1 MIIKLNTLYIKD
13 SSTKVS
19 MKSETILRLA
29 ASISLL
35 ATLLSITAVSNQ
47 TTSITASS
55 QTSTSTASSATF
67 DMDGVISSLIL
78 GVSANSKTIDLTTVQ
93 KFILSGDW
101 SMSVDQGK
109 LTNFNAN
116 FYTGPV
122 NGANNHT
129 HQLGNFRV
137 NNNSPIQLSPDNSLS
152 ISGILN
158 VGTAGNNAWNDVNTT
173 VVISNGRTISISL
186 DDNDTQRHFMDQ
198 QIYGIVK
205 EIKNV
210 KVFIYL
216 FIYLFIKAI

>member
-1 MIIKLNTLYIKD
+1 MIIITITEYSYIKD

-19 MKSETILRLA
+19 MKSKTILRLA

-47 TTSITASS
+47 TTTITASS

-78 GVSANSKTIDLTTVQ
+78 GVSANTKTIDLTTVQ

-129 HQLGNFRV
+129 HQLSNFRV

-186 DDNDTQRHFMDQ
+186 DDSDTQRHFMDQ

-205 EIKNV
+205 GIKNV
-210 KVFIYL
+210 
-216 FIYLFIKAI
+216 

>member
-1 MIIKLNTLYIKD
+1 M
-13 SSTKVS
+13 
-19 MKSETILRLA
+19 RLV

-35 ATLLSITAVSNQ
+35 ATLVSTTALSNQ
-47 TTSITASS
+47 ATSITALS
-55 QTSTSTASSATF
+55 QTGPSTTSTATF

-78 GVSANSKTIDLTTVQ
+78 GVPANTKTIDMTTVQ
-93 KFILSGDW
+93 KFILSGNW

-129 HQLGNFRV
+129 HQLSNFRV
-137 NNNSPIQLSPDNSLS
+137 NNNSPIQLSSDNSLS

-158 VGTAGNNAWNDVNTT
+158 VGTAGNNAWNNVNTT
-173 VVISNGRTISISL
+173 VLISNGRTISISL
-186 DDNDTQRHFMDQ
+186 DDDTQRHFMDQ

-210 KVFIYL
+210 
-216 FIYLFIKAI
+216 

>member
-1 MIIKLNTLYIKD
+1 MMIITITEYSYIKD

-19 MKSETILRLA
+19 MKSKTILRLA

-47 TTSITASS
+47 ATSITASS

-78 GVSANSKTIDLTTVQ
+78 GVSANTKTIDLTTVQ

-129 HQLGNFRV
+129 HQLSNFRV

-186 DDNDTQRHFMDQ
+186 DDSDTQRHFMDQ

-205 EIKNV
+205 GIKNV
-210 KVFIYL
+210 
-216 FIYLFIKAI
+216 

>member
-19 MKSETILRLA
+19 MKSKTILRHA

-35 ATLLSITAVSNQ
+35 STLLSITAVSNQ
-47 TTSITASS
+47 ATSITASS
-55 QTSTSTASSATF
+55 QTSTSTASSVTF

-78 GVSANSKTIDLTTVQ
+78 GVPANTKTIDLTTVQ

-129 HQLGNFRV
+129 HQLSNFRV
-137 NNNSPIQLSPDNSLS
+137 DNNSPIQLSPDNSLS

-210 KVFIYL
+210 
-216 FIYLFIKAI
+216 

>member
-1 MIIKLNTLYIKD
+1 MFYIKD

-19 MKSETILRLA
+19 MKSKTILLLA

-35 ATLLSITAVSNQ
+35 ATLVSTTALSNQ
-47 TTSITASS
+47 TTSITALS
-55 QTSTSTASSATF
+55 QTSPSTATF

-78 GVSANSKTIDLTTVQ
+78 GIPANTKTIDMTTVQ

-101 SMSVDQGK
+101 TMSVDQGK

-129 HQLGNFRV
+129 HQLSNFRA
-137 NNNSPIQLSPDNSLS
+137 NNNSPIQLSSDNSLS

-158 VGTAGNNAWNDVNTT
+158 VGTARNNAWNNVNTT

-186 DDNDTQRHFMDQ
+186 DDNDTQSHFMDQ

-205 EIKNV
+205 EIKN
-210 KVFIYL
+210 L
-216 FIYLFIKAI
+216 

>member
-1 MIIKLNTLYIKD
+1 MIIKLTTLYIKD

-19 MKSETILRLA
+19 MKSKTILRFA

-47 TTSITASS
+47 ATSITASS

-78 GVSANSKTIDLTTVQ
+78 GVSANTKTIDLTTVQ

-129 HQLGNFRV
+129 HQLSNFRV

-173 VVISNGRTISISL
+173 VIISNGRTISISL

-205 EIKNV
+205 GIKNV
-210 KVFIYL
+210 
-216 FIYLFIKAI
+216 

>member
-1 MIIKLNTLYIKD
+1 MMIIIITEYSYIKD

-19 MKSETILRLA
+19 MKSKTILRLA

-47 TTSITASS
+47 ATSITASS
-55 QTSTSTASSATF
+55 QTSTSTASSVTF

-78 GVSANSKTIDLTTVQ
+78 GVSANTKTIDLTTVQ

-129 HQLGNFRV
+129 HQLSNFRV

-205 EIKNV
+205 GIKNV
-210 KVFIYL
+210 
-216 FIYLFIKAI
+216 

>member
-1 MIIKLNTLYIKD
+1 MIIITEYSYIKD
-13 SSTKVS
+13 FSTKVS
-19 MKSETILRLA
+19 MKSKTILRHA

-35 ATLLSITAVSNQ
+35 STLLSITAVSNQ
-47 TTSITASS
+47 ATSITASS
-55 QTSTSTASSATF
+55 QTSTSTASSVTF

-78 GVSANSKTIDLTTVQ
+78 GVSANTKTIDLTTVQ

-129 HQLGNFRV
+129 HQLSNFRV

-210 KVFIYL
+210 
-216 FIYLFIKAI
+216 

>member
-1 MIIKLNTLYIKD
+1 MIIITITEYSYIKD

-19 MKSETILRLA
+19 MKSKTFLRLA

-47 TTSITASS
+47 ATSITASS

-78 GVSANSKTIDLTTVQ
+78 GVSANTKTIDLTTVQ

-129 HQLGNFRV
+129 HQLSNFRV

-186 DDNDTQRHFMDQ
+186 DDSDTQRHFMDQ

-205 EIKNV
+205 GIKNV
-210 KVFIYL
+210 
-216 FIYLFIKAI
+216 

>member
-1 MIIKLNTLYIKD
+1 MTIIITEYSYIKD

-19 MKSETILRLA
+19 MKSKTILRLA

-35 ATLLSITAVSNQ
+35 STLLSITAVSNQ
-47 TTSITASS
+47 ATSITASS
-55 QTSTSTASSATF
+55 QTSTSTASSVTF

-78 GVSANSKTIDLTTVQ
+78 GVSANTKTIDLTTVQ

-129 HQLGNFRV
+129 HQLSNFRV

-205 EIKNV
+205 GIKNV
-210 KVFIYL
+210 
-216 FIYLFIKAI
+216 

>member
-1 MIIKLNTLYIKD
+1 MIIITEYSYIKD

-19 MKSETILRLA
+19 MKSKTILRLA

-35 ATLLSITAVSNQ
+35 STLLSITAVSNQ
-47 TTSITASS
+47 ATSITASS
-55 QTSTSTASSATF
+55 QTSTSTASNATF

-78 GVSANSKTIDLTTVQ
+78 GVSANTKTIDLTTVQ

-129 HQLGNFRV
+129 HQLSNFRV

-205 EIKNV
+205 GIKNV
-210 KVFIYL
+210 
-216 FIYLFIKAI
+216 

>member
-1 MIIKLNTLYIKD
+1 MIIITITEYSYIKD

-19 MKSETILRLA
+19 MKSKTILRLA

-47 TTSITASS
+47 ATSITASS

-78 GVSANSKTIDLTTVQ
+78 GVSANTKTIDLTTVQ

-129 HQLGNFRV
+129 HQLSNFRV

-186 DDNDTQRHFMDQ
+186 DDSDTQRHFMDQ

-205 EIKNV
+205 GIKNV
-210 KVFIYL
+210 
-216 FIYLFIKAI
+216 

>member
-1 MIIKLNTLYIKD
+1 
-13 SSTKVS
+13 
-19 MKSETILRLA
+19 MKSRTILRLT

-35 ATLLSITAVSNQ
+35 ATLVSTTALSNQ
-47 TTSITASS
+47 ATSITALLQTGPST
-55 QTSTSTASSATF
+55 TSTATF
-67 DMDGVISSLIL
+67 DMVGVISSLIL
-78 GVSANSKTIDLTTVQ
+78 GVIANTKTIDMTTVQ

-129 HQLGNFRV
+129 NQLINFRV
-137 NNNSPIQLSPDNSLS
+137 NDNSPIHLSSDNSLS

-158 VGTAGNNAWNDVNTT
+158 VGTAGNNAWNNVNTT

-186 DDNDTQRHFMDQ
+186 DDDDTQRHFMDQ

-210 KVFIYL
+210 
-216 FIYLFIKAI
+216 

>member
-1 MIIKLNTLYIKD
+1 MIIITITEYSYIKD
-13 SSTKVS
+13 SSTKVP
-19 MKSETILRLA
+19 MKSKTILRLA

-47 TTSITASS
+47 ATSITASS

-67 DMDGVISSLIL
+67 DMDGVLSSLIL
-78 GVSANSKTIDLTTVQ
+78 GVSANTKTIDLTTVQ

-129 HQLGNFRV
+129 HQLSNFRV

-186 DDNDTQRHFMDQ
+186 DDSDTQRHFMDQ

-205 EIKNV
+205 GIKNV
-210 KVFIYL
+210 
-216 FIYLFIKAI
+216 

>member
-1 MIIKLNTLYIKD
+1 MIIIITEYSYIKD

-19 MKSETILRLA
+19 MKSKTILRFA

-55 QTSTSTASSATF
+55 QTSTSTASSVTF

-78 GVSANSKTIDLTTVQ
+78 GVSANTKTIDLTTVQ

-129 HQLGNFRV
+129 HQLSNFRV

-205 EIKNV
+205 GIKNV
-210 KVFIYL
+210 
-216 FIYLFIKAI
+216 

>member
-1 MIIKLNTLYIKD
+1 MMIIIITEYSYIKD

-19 MKSETILRLA
+19 MKSKTILRLA

-35 ATLLSITAVSNQ
+35 STLLSITAVSNQ
-47 TTSITASS
+47 ATSITASS
-55 QTSTSTASSATF
+55 QTSTSTASNATF

-78 GVSANSKTIDLTTVQ
+78 GVSANTKTIDLTTVQ

-129 HQLGNFRV
+129 HQLSNFRV

-205 EIKNV
+205 GIKNV
-210 KVFIYL
+210 
-216 FIYLFIKAI
+216 

>member
-1 MIIKLNTLYIKD
+1 MMIIIIEYSYIKD
-13 SSTKVS
+13 PLKKVS
-19 MKSETILRLA
+19 MRSKTILRLA

-35 ATLLSITAVSNQ
+35 ATLVSTTAVSNQ
-47 TTSITASS
+47 ATSITALSQMSS
-55 QTSTSTASSATF
+55 STSSRATF

-78 GVSANSKTIDLTTVQ
+78 GVPANTKTIDMTTVQ

-129 HQLGNFRV
+129 HQLSNFRV
-137 NNNSPIQLSPDNSLS
+137 NNNNLIQISPDNSLS

-173 VVISNGRTISISL
+173 LVISNVRTISISL

-205 EIKNV
+205 KIKYV
-210 KVFIYL
+210 
-216 FIYLFIKAI
+216 

>member
-1 MIIKLNTLYIKD
+1 
-13 SSTKVS
+13 
-19 MKSETILRLA
+19 MKSKTILLLA

-35 ATLLSITAVSNQ
+35 ATLVSTTALSNQ
-47 TTSITASS
+47 ATSITALL
-55 QTSTSTASSATF
+55 QTSPSTATF

-78 GVSANSKTIDLTTVQ
+78 GIPANTKTIDMTTVQ

-101 SMSVDQGK
+101 SMSVDH
-109 LTNFNAN
+109 

-129 HQLGNFRV
+129 HQLSNFRV
-137 NNNSPIQLSPDNSLS
+137 NNNSPIQLSSDNSLS

-158 VGTAGNNAWNDVNTT
+158 VGTAGNNAWNNVNTT

-186 DDNDTQRHFMDQ
+186 DDDDTQSHFMDQ

-210 KVFIYL
+210 
-216 FIYLFIKAI
+216 

>member
-1 MIIKLNTLYIKD
+1 MIIIIITEYSYIKD

-19 MKSETILRLA
+19 MKSKTILRLA

-35 ATLLSITAVSNQ
+35 STLLSITAVSNQ
-47 TTSITASS
+47 ATSITASS
-55 QTSTSTASSATF
+55 QTSTSTASNATF

-78 GVSANSKTIDLTTVQ
+78 GVSANTKTIDLTTVQ

-129 HQLGNFRV
+129 HQLSNFRV

-205 EIKNV
+205 GIKNV
-210 KVFIYL
+210 
-216 FIYLFIKAI
+216 

>member
-1 MIIKLNTLYIKD
+1 MFYIKD

-19 MKSETILRLA
+19 MKSKTILLLA

-35 ATLLSITAVSNQ
+35 ATLVSTTALSNQ
-47 TTSITASS
+47 TTSITALS
-55 QTSTSTASSATF
+55 QTSPSTATF

-78 GVSANSKTIDLTTVQ
+78 GIPANTKTIDMTTVE

-101 SMSVDQGK
+101 TMSVDQGK

-129 HQLGNFRV
+129 HQLSNFRV
-137 NNNSPIQLSPDNSLS
+137 NNNSPIQLSSDNSLS

-158 VGTAGNNAWNDVNTT
+158 VGTARNNAWNNVNTT

-186 DDNDTQRHFMDQ
+186 DDNDTQSHFMDQ

-205 EIKNV
+205 EIKN
-210 KVFIYL
+210 L
-216 FIYLFIKAI
+216 

>member
-1 MIIKLNTLYIKD
+1 MIIIITEYSYIKD

-19 MKSETILRLA
+19 MKSKTILRLA

-35 ATLLSITAVSNQ
+35 STLLSITAVSNQ
-47 TTSITASS
+47 ATSITASS
-55 QTSTSTASSATF
+55 QTSTSTASNATF

-78 GVSANSKTIDLTTVQ
+78 GVSANTKTIDLTTVQ

-129 HQLGNFRV
+129 HQLSNFRV

-205 EIKNV
+205 GIKNV
-210 KVFIYL
+210 
-216 FIYLFIKAI
+216 

>member
-1 MIIKLNTLYIKD
+1 MRSKP
-13 SSTKVS
+13 
-19 MKSETILRLA
+19 ILRLA

-35 ATLLSITAVSNQ
+35 ATLVATTAVLNQ
-47 TTSITASS
+47 ATSITALSQMSS
-55 QTSTSTASSATF
+55 STSSRATF

-78 GVSANSKTIDLTTVQ
+78 GVPANTKTIDMTTVQ

-101 SMSVDQGK
+101 SMSVDQGN

-129 HQLGNFRV
+129 HQLSNFRV
-137 NNNSPIQLSPDNSLS
+137 NNNNPIQISPDNSLS

-158 VGTAGNNAWNDVNTT
+158 VRTAGNNAWNNVNTT
-173 VVISNGRTISISL
+173 LVISNGRIISISL

-205 EIKNV
+205 KSNMY
-210 KVFIYL
+210 K
-216 FIYLFIKAI
+216 

>member
-1 MIIKLNTLYIKD
+1 MIIITITEYSYIKD

-19 MKSETILRLA
+19 MKSKSILRLA

-47 TTSITASS
+47 ATSITASS
-55 QTSTSTASSATF
+55 QTSTSTASSVTF

-78 GVSANSKTIDLTTVQ
+78 GVSANTKTIDLTTVQ

-129 HQLGNFRV
+129 HQLSNFRV

-205 EIKNV
+205 GIKNV
-210 KVFIYL
+210 
-216 FIYLFIKAI
+216 

>member
-1 MIIKLNTLYIKD
+1 MIQTLSTFQNKIISNDYQCHTIFIDIPFLTMMIIIIIDYSYIKD

-19 MKSETILRLA
+19 MKSKTILRHA

-35 ATLLSITAVSNQ
+35 STLLSITAVSNQ
-47 TTSITASS
+47 ATSITASS

-78 GVSANSKTIDLTTVQ
+78 GVSANTKTIDLTTVQ

-129 HQLGNFRV
+129 HQLSNFRV

-158 VGTAGNNAWNDVNTT
+158 VGTAGNMHA
-173 VVISNGRTISISL
+173 
-186 DDNDTQRHFMDQ
+186 MM
-198 QIYGIVK
+198 
-205 EIKNV
+205 
-210 KVFIYL
+210 
-216 FIYLFIKAI
+216 

>member
-1 MIIKLNTLYIKD
+1 MIIIITEYSYIKD

-19 MKSETILRLA
+19 MKSKTILRLA

-35 ATLLSITAVSNQ
+35 STLLSITAVSNQ
-47 TTSITASS
+47 ATSITASS
-55 QTSTSTASSATF
+55 QTSTSTASSVTF

-78 GVSANSKTIDLTTVQ
+78 GVSANTKTIDLTTVQ

-129 HQLGNFRV
+129 HQLSNFRV

-205 EIKNV
+205 GIKNV
-210 KVFIYL
+210 
-216 FIYLFIKAI
+216 

>member
-1 MIIKLNTLYIKD
+1 MIIITITEYSYIKD

-19 MKSETILRLA
+19 MKSKTILRLA

-47 TTSITASS
+47 ATSITASS
-55 QTSTSTASSATF
+55 QTSTSTASSVTF

-78 GVSANSKTIDLTTVQ
+78 GVPANTKTIDMTTVQ

-129 HQLGNFRV
+129 HQLSNFRV

-186 DDNDTQRHFMDQ
+186 DDDDTQRHFMDQ

-210 KVFIYL
+210 
-216 FIYLFIKAI
+216 